1 MTLTRILVVEDE
13 SIVAMDIQD
22 RLESLGYDVPATV
35 ATGER
40 AIEKAATLRPDLV
53 LMDIQLPGEMDGVQA
68 ADEIRRR
75 FGVPVVF
82 LTANA
87 DNATIQRAK
96 ITEPFGY
103 IIKPFEERELH
114 TAIEMA
120 LYKHQVDRKMKESEE
135 RYRTLVEL
143 SPEAIALQSSDKLIY
158 INPAGAKLLG
168 AESPADLL
176 SRPLTDFVHP
186 DFVENF
192 RARELCLTETQRS
205 DLKEEKFVRADG
217 QAMDVEVVMA
227 AVTYQGMPAIQTIIR
242 DITARK
248 RAEEQLLHNALHDS
262 LTKLPNRV
270 LFMDHLKLAVNHS
283 KRRKNYM
290 FALLFVD
297 LDRFKI
303 INDSLGHAVGD
314 ELLLAL
320 ARRLETC
327 LRAGD
332 TLARLGGDEFTV
344 LLDAINGHDDA
355 LRVAER
361 IQEVL
366 SQPFKLAGHEMT
378 MSASIGIAFS
388 DAGENMAEDLLRDAD
403 TAMYQAKALGKAQYQ
418 IFDKD
423 MHAHAVRLQ
432 QLESELRGAIE
443 REELR
448 VHYQPTVSLESGR
461 ISGFEAL
468 VRWQHP
474 ERGLIPPIDFLPNA
488 EDTGMIIEIDRWVL
502 RQACQQMREWQDR
515 LPSTRGIKI
524 NVNLSCKQFM
534 QPDLVEHVKQTLSE
548 TGLAPQSLRLEIT
561 ETVVM
566 EDGDRAMKILEEL
579 RVLGVEVSLDDFGT
593 GYSSLSYIHR
603 FPVTTLKIDRSF
615 IERIGGHENGEIVRT
630 VVAMARNL
638 GMEVVAEGVETVEQ
652 LIQLKAISCDQAQ
665 GFYFSKPVTS
675 EAAAVLLQN
684 ETQGLFLGVTE
695 QLLAA

>member
-1 MTLTRILVVEDE
+1 MTPKKILVVEDE
-13 SIVAMDIQD
+13 SVVAMDIQD
-22 RLESLGYDVPATV
+22 RLEALGYDVV
-35 ATGER
+35 ATAATGKR
-40 AIEKAATLRPDLV
+40 AIEKGETLRPDLV
-53 LMDIQLPGEMDGVQA
+53 LMDIQLQGEMDGVYA
-68 ADEIRRR
+68 AGEIRRR
-75 FGVPVVF
+75 FDVPVIF

-87 DNATIQRAK
+87 DDGTIQRAK
-96 ITEPFGY
+96 VTEPFGY

-114 TAIEMA
+114 IAIEMA
-120 LYKHQVDRKMKESEE
+120 LYKHQADRKMKESEE
-135 RYRTLVEL
+135 RYRILVEL
-143 SPEAIALQSSDKLIY
+143 SPEAIALQSGDKLIY
-158 INPAGAKLLG
+158 INPAGARLLG
-168 AESPADLL
+168 AESPAELL

-186 DFVENF
+186 DFIGNF
-192 RARELCLTETQRS
+192 RARELCLKETQQS

-217 QAMDVEVVMA
+217 QVMDVEVVMA

-248 RAEEQLLHNALHDS
+248 RAEKQLLHDALHDS

-270 LFMDHLKLAVNHS
+270 SFMDHLKLAVNHT
-283 KRRKNYM
+283 KRRKNYL

-297 LDRFKI
+297 LDRFKVV
-303 INDSLGHAVGD
+303 NDSLGHAVGD

-320 ARRLETC
+320 SVRLGTC

-332 TLARLGGDEFTV
+332 TLARLGGDEFTI
-344 LLDAINGHDDA
+344 LLDAIDDHESA
-355 LRVAER
+355 KRVAER

-366 SQPFKLAGHEMT
+366 SHPFKLAGHEMS

-388 DAGENMAEDLLRDAD
+388 DCGENTAEELLRDAD
-403 TAMYQAKALGKAQYQ
+403 TAMYRAKSLGKARYQ

-423 MHAHAVRLQ
+423 MHTHAVTLLK
-432 QLESELRGAIE
+432 LESDLRGAIE

-461 ISGFEAL
+461 ITGFEAL

-474 ERGLIPPIDFLPNA
+474 QRGLIPPIDFLPNA

-502 RQACQQMREWQDR
+502 REACRQMRQWHEQ
-515 LPSTRGIKI
+515 LPSTRAMKI

-534 QPDLVEHVKQTLSE
+534 QTDLVDYVAKILSE
-548 TGLAPQSLRLEIT
+548 TGLAPESLRLEIT

-566 EDGDRAMKILEEL
+566 ADSDRAMKILEEL
-579 RVLGVEVSLDDFGT
+579 KGLGVEMSLDDFGT

-603 FPVTTLKIDRSF
+603 FPVATLKIDRSF
-615 IERIGGHENGEIVRT
+615 IDRVGGEENGEIVRT

-638 GMEVVAEGVETVEQ
+638 GMEVIAEGVETMEQ

-665 GFYFSKPVTS
+665 GFHFSKAVTAD
-675 EAAAVLLQN
+675 AAAILLRK
-684 ETQGLFLGVTE
+684 EMQGLFLGVE
-695 QLLAA
+695 EHVIAA

>member
-1 MTLTRILVVEDE
+1 MTLARILVVEDE
-13 SIVAMDIQD
+13 NIVAMDIQD
-22 RLESLGYDVPATV
+22 RLESLGYDVPITV

-40 AIEKAATLRPDLV
+40 AVEKAETLRPDLV
-53 LMDIQLPGEMDGVQA
+53 LMDIQLQGEMDGVHA

-75 FGVPVVF
+75 FGIPVVF

-87 DNATIQRAK
+87 DDVTIQRAK
-96 ITEPFGY
+96 VTEPFGY

-114 TAIEMA
+114 TTIAMA

-135 RYRTLVEL
+135 RYRILVEL
-143 SPEAIALQSSDKLIY
+143 SPEAIALQSGDELIY
-158 INPAGAKLLG
+158 INPAGTKLLG
-168 AESPADLL
+168 AESPAELL

-186 DFVENF
+186 DFIENF
-192 RARELCLTETQRS
+192 RARELCLKETRQS
-205 DLKEEKFVRADG
+205 NLKEEKFLRADG
-217 QAMDVEVVMA
+217 QVMDVEVVMA
-227 AVTYQGMPAIQTIIR
+227 AVTYLGMPAIQTIIR

-248 RAEEQLLHNALHDS
+248 HAEEQLLHHALHDS

-270 LFMDHLKLAVNHS
+270 LFMDHLKLAVNHT

-297 LDRFKI
+297 LDRFKVV
-303 INDSLGHAVGD
+303 NDSLGHAVGD
-314 ELLLAL
+314 ELLLSL

-332 TLARLGGDEFTV
+332 TLARMGGDEFTI
-344 LLDAINGHDDA
+344 LLDAINDHKDA
-355 LRVAER
+355 ERVAER

-388 DAGENMAEDLLRDAD
+388 DVGENKADDLLRDAD
-403 TAMYQAKALGKAQYQ
+403 TAMYQAKALGKAQCR

-423 MHAHAVRLQ
+423 MHAHAVSLQ
-432 QLESELRGAIE
+432 QLESELRGAIG

-474 ERGLIPPIDFLPNA
+474 ERGLMPPADFLPNA

-502 RQACQQMREWQDR
+502 RQACRQMRQWQDL
-515 LPSTRGIKI
+515 LPSAREIKI

-534 QPDLVEHVKQTLSE
+534 QPDLVAHVRRTLSE

-566 EDGDRAMKILEEL
+566 ADGARAMKILDEL
-579 RVLGVEVSLDDFGT
+579 KALGVEVSLDDFGT

-638 GMEVVAEGVETVEQ
+638 GIEVIAEGVETVEQ
-652 LIQLKAISCDQAQ
+652 LIKLKAIECDHAQ

-684 ETQGLFLGVTE
+684 ESQGLFLGVKE
-695 QLLAA
+695 QMAA

>member
-22 RLESLGYDVPATV
+22 RLESLGYEVPTTV

-40 AIEKAATLRPDLV
+40 AVEKAGTLRPDLV
-53 LMDIQLPGEMDGVQA
+53 LMDVQLQGDMDGVQA
-68 ADEIRRR
+68 ADEIRHRY
-75 FGVPVVF
+75 GIPVVF

-87 DNATIQRAK
+87 DDVTIQRAK
-96 ITEPFGY
+96 VTEPFGY

-114 TAIEMA
+114 ITIAMA
-120 LYKHQVDRKMKESEE
+120 LYKHQADRKMKESEE

-143 SPEAIALQSSDKLIY
+143 SPEAIALQSGDELVY

-168 AESPADLL
+168 AESAVELL

-186 DFVENF
+186 DFIENF
-192 RARELCLTETQRS
+192 RARELCLKETQQS
-205 DLKEEKFVRADG
+205 DLKEERFLRADG
-217 QAMDVEVVMA
+217 QVMDVEVVMA
-227 AVTYQGMPAIQTIIR
+227 AVTYQGLPAIQTIIR
-242 DITARK
+242 DVTARK
-248 RAEEQLLHNALHDS
+248 HAEEQLLHNALHDS
-262 LTKLPNRV
+262 LTELPNRV
-270 LFMDHLKLAVNHS
+270 LFMDHLRLAVNHI

-297 LDRFKI
+297 LDRFKVV
-303 INDSLGHAVGD
+303 NDSLGHAVGD
-314 ELLLAL
+314 ELLLSF
-320 ARRLETC
+320 ARRLGTC

-332 TLARLGGDEFTV
+332 TLARMGGDEFTI
-344 LLDAINGHDDA
+344 LLDAIDDHKDA
-355 LRVAER
+355 ERVAER

-366 SQPFKLAGHEMT
+366 SQPFQLAGHEMA

-388 DAGENMAEDLLRDAD
+388 DGGENTAQELLRDAD
-403 TAMYQAKALGKAQYQ
+403 TAMYQAKALGKAQYR
-418 IFDKD
+418 IFDED
-423 MHAHAVRLQ
+423 MHMRAVSLR
-432 QLESELRGAIE
+432 QLESDLRGAIG

-461 ISGFEAL
+461 ITGFEAL

-474 ERGLIPPIDFLPNA
+474 ERGLISPADFLPNA
-488 EDTGMIIEIDRWVL
+488 EETGMIIEIDRWVL
-502 RQACQQMREWQDR
+502 RQACQQMRQWQDL
-515 LPSTRGIKI
+515 LPSSREIKI
-524 NVNLSCKQFM
+524 NVNLSCRQFM
-534 QPDLVEHVKQTLSE
+534 QPDLVAHVRSALSE
-548 TGLAPQSLRLEIT
+548 TGLAPRSLRLEIT

-566 EDGDRAMKILEEL
+566 EDGARAMKVLDEL
-579 RVLGVEVSLDDFGT
+579 KALGVEVSLDDFGT

-603 FPVTTLKIDRSF
+603 FPVTTLKIDRTF

-630 VVAMARNL
+630 VIAMARNL
-638 GMEVVAEGVETVEQ
+638 GMEVIAEGVETVEQ
-652 LIQLKAISCDQAQ
+652 LIKLRAIECHQAQ

-684 ETQGLFLGVTE
+684 ESRGLFLGVMG
-695 QLLAA
+695 QMAA